1 VAAKILLYLWHTELL
16 KLLLMRIAFFS
27 NSRLGLPAFESLAR
41 QGLIA
46 GLCVPNVS
54 DDDKDRLRMLAQ
66 QFSIPKLEA
75 SKESFDADVQ
85 SWLRDIQADVAFVL
99 TWPFKISSEALAI
112 PQYGF
117 CNFHFAR
124 LPQYRGA
131 EPLFWEL
138 ANREANGAVTIHQMD
153 DGWDTGP
160 VLLEKPVPISPNDTH
175 GMHLT
180 KLSLLAPAMALDL
193 VNALKAGTLTP
204 TPQNE
209 AEAKY
214 YDKPG
219 FNELRINWQQQSSA
233 EIIALVRAGNP
244 WNRGAFSTLRQVPL
258 RVTEV
263 SVSNNNKINV
273 PIGSGPGTVV
283 TDKKQSVFG
292 VLCSDQKVLSV
303 DVLSTEDGVL
313 PGLRMF
319 ELGIRAGER
328 FE

>member
-1 VAAKILLYLWHTELL
+1 
-16 KLLLMRIAFFS
+16 MRIAFFS

-193 VNALKAGTLTP
+193 VNALKAGTLCLLYTSP
-204 TPQNE
+204 SPRD
-209 AEAKY
+209 A
-214 YDKPG
+214 
-219 FNELRINWQQQSSA
+219 
-233 EIIALVRAGNP
+233 
-244 WNRGAFSTLRQVPL
+244 
-258 RVTEV
+258 
-263 SVSNNNKINV
+263 
-273 PIGSGPGTVV
+273 
-283 TDKKQSVFG
+283 
-292 VLCSDQKVLSV
+292 
-303 DVLSTEDGVL
+303 
-313 PGLRMF
+313 
-319 ELGIRAGER
+319 
-328 FE
+328 